1 MRITLTVLFLSA
13 LLFAC
18 KKESPTQPA
27 HTNAT
32 VTSTLSVD
40 DTAVANISHSSFN
53 NGGKYAVI
61 AYGAN
66 GNPEVQITFW
76 DAQPPGTG
84 QFLITTSA
92 TTFGKCNFA
101 FSNNSGTSTATSG
114 VVNISYSSG
123 TTYIASFSN
132 INVAGGAGSHKVTG
146 SFTF

>member
-1 MRITLTVLFLSA
+1 MRTIVILSILSVLVFS
-13 LLFAC
+13 C
-18 KKESPTQPA
+18 KKEDPA
-27 HTNAT
+27 QQTNTNHA
-32 VTSTLSVD
+32 VTSTLTVD

-61 AYGAN
+61 AYGSS

-76 DAQPPGTG
+76 NAQSPGTG
-84 QFLITTSA
+84 QFLITSGTTS
-92 TTFGKCNFA
+92 FGKCNFT
-101 FSNNSGTSTATSG
+101 FSNNSGTSTANTG

-132 INVAGGAGSHKVTG
+132 INVAGGAGTHKVTA